1 MAAFIE
7 IPSITDGQHI
17 QVQFAPFV
25 VGGKAWAI
33 SPTATVTNIQ
43 AQIDNGALFNP
54 DGGSVTPGLPSGNS
68 TFAFSL
74 TNANAGT
81 VGLAH
86 TLKIIV
92 TDNSTVQTTRTF
104 IYLRDN

>member
-7 IPSITDGQHI
+7 IPNFTDGQHI
-17 QVQFAPFV
+17 QVQFAPFP

-33 SPTATVTNIQ
+33 YPAATVTSIQ

-54 DGGSVTPGLPSGNS
+54 DGGSVTPGLPSANS

-92 TDNSTVQTTRTF
+92 TDNTTTQTTATF
-104 IYLRDN
+104 TYLRDN